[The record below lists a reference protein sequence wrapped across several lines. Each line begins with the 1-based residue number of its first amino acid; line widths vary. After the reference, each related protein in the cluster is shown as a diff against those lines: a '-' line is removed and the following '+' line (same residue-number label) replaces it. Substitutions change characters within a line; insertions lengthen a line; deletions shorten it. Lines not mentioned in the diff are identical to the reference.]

1 MHAQAELLFV
11 ARFIG
16 LAQCRHIAPRQLV
29 RRQRDDDLV
38 PLAEVTHL
46 DRTAD
51 LDRLLRSRRNDRAR
65 RLGHFAEQPVG
76 SGRIEAV
83 VPQRERARELVGD
96 RRAQEAEGR
105 TDACVFGN

>member
-16 LAQCRHIAPRQLV
+16 LAKRRHMARRQFV
-29 RRQRDDDLV
+29 RRERDDDLV

-51 LDRLLRSRRNDRAR
+51 LDRRLRARRHDGAR
-65 RLGHFAEQPVG
+65 RLGHLAQQPVG

-96 RRAQEAEGR
+96 RCAQEAEG
-105 TDACVFGN
+105 